1 MSRSADHHVI
11 VLDNEA
17 AQALQSTRHPKHARV
32 VAHVQRTVD
41 RRPQVAESVIV
52 VPTSVRVEAGWDRTD
67 ASWAFANGLKI
78 LDADLNVELANSAS
92 AIRRRVGLQVS
103 VVDAHV
109 GAVIQSAVADRV
121 TVITSDPT
129 DIAAVAEGTSVV
141 IVSI

>member
-1 MSRSADHHVI
+1 
-11 VLDNEA
+11 
-17 AQALQSTRHPKHARV
+17 
-32 VAHVQRTVD
+32 
-41 RRPQVAESVIV
+41 V